1 NMSIIDFLRDIG
13 KHFSINYMLAKDS
26 VSTRIE
32 QGITFTEFSYML
44 MQSYDYLKLNEEDN
58 VSLQLGGSD
67 QWGKNTAGMELIR
80 RKRDIEASEEV
91 NVFGLTVPLITKAD
105 GTKFGKTAGGA
116 VWLDPEKTS
125 PYEFYQFWLNTDDRD
140 AVKFLKY

>member
-1 NMSIIDFLRDIG
+1 SYTMFTIFPYTTLFRSDFLRDIG

-44 MQSYDYLKLNEEDN
+44 MQSYDYLKLNEEEN

-67 QWGKNTAGMELIR
+67 QWGNITAGMELIR
-80 RKRDIEASEEV
+80 RKRDIEAGEEV

-105 GTKFGKTAGGA
+105 GTLYGQAVVGG
-116 VWLDPEKTS
+116 VRLEPEKTL
-125 PYEFYQFWLNTDDRD
+125 P
-140 AVKFLKY
+140 